1 MDDERATTVLLAIYD
16 ALLGAI
22 PAHLR
27 AITARWGE
35 TDIHFDCFYDG
46 EITETDQETMEI
58 VETEVSSHYP
68 VTHTVSHGVHRL
80 DFPAEFPD
88 WGRFIFHRQED
99 LPPFG

>member
-1 MDDERATTVLLAIYD
+1 MDNERATSVLLAIYG

-46 EITETDQETMEI
+46 AITELDQETMEI
-58 VETEVSSHYP
+58 VETEISSHYP
-68 VTHTVSHGVHRL
+68 VTHSVTHTRHRL
-80 DFPAEFPD
+80 DFPAAFPN
-88 WGRFIFHRQED
+88 WGRSIFHRQED